1 MYRGAYPNELY
12 HYGVEGMRWGVRR
25 YQNPDGSLTAAG
37 RRRYAIDEARS
48 NLRSAKRE
56 SKDARR
62 EYNRAF
68 GLNSTVNANN
78 VSETA
83 KATRRML
90 DANKAVIKYKRD
102 LKLAKSKNE
111 YQLEK
116 RQQRFD
122 RSDLKRYG
130 LPGSYKD
137 LESGGKGTDAYV
149 KMVSERGES
158 YANRLV
164 QQSRNQ
170 LMTVAAVGV
179 AASVGMSVVSA
190 ILSNKLDY

>member
-137 LESGGKGTDAYV
+137 LESGGKGTDTYV